1 MFNEDG
7 PKDPF
12 DNDGDGYAY
21 CLDEDCF
28 SPACE
33 EVCGDVYDNDG
44 DARTDCADI
53 DFENCENEDVP
64 SGVLCASGEPVEQD
78 CNDGDGYI
86 DCPDDRFFNYDDDPA
101 PSPAPLCEQFTI
113 KCQQVVG
120 SLCSTGLPTEGVSTF
135 DDHDNDT
142 PSCKLSDDD
151 ECKTP

>member
-1 MFNEDG
+1 MFNEY
-7 PKDPF
+7 
-12 DNDGDGYAY
+12 DNDGDGDTY

-44 DARTDCADI
+44 MD
-53 DFENCENEDVP
+53 
-64 SGVLCASGEPVEQD
+64 
-78 CNDGDGYI
+78 NDGDGYI
-86 DCPDDRFFNYDDDPA
+86 DCPDDIFFNYGDNPA
-101 PSPAPLCEQFTI
+101 PSPAPICEQFTI

-120 SLCSTGLPTEGVSTF
+120 SLCRTGLPTGCVSTF
-135 DDHDNDT
+135 DDHDNDA